1 MVFSS
6 IVFLFKYLPVVLA
19 VYYIVPSKW
28 RNIWLFIVNLVF
40 YGWGEPVYILL
51 MLFSI
56 AINYADG
63 LLVAKY
69 RESDGK
75 KAKTALIVNIA
86 VNLAL
91 LVFFKYFDLLAGTIS
106 LLPGVNIPKLGLG
119 LPIGISFYTFQA
131 MSYPIDVYRGDTEAQ
146 KNPITFGTYIS
157 LFPQLIAGPIVRYKD
172 VAEQLSDR
180 THSVEKF
187 SSGVCRFTVGLGKKV
202 LIANNIGALWDVYAA
217 KGASELTVLG
227 SWLGIIAFTLQIYFD
242 FSGYSDMAIGLG
254 RMLGFEFLENFNYP
268 YISKSITEFWRRWHI
283 SLGTWFRDYVYIPL
297 GGNRRGLKRQLLNI
311 LIVWALTGIWHGA
324 NWTFLVWG
332 LYYALFLVIE
342 KTFLLKALDKTPNF
356 IRHIYTMLVVT
367 CGWAIFQLDSM
378 KAVWAYFKAMF
389 GGGAAGLYAS
399 GDLYYLA
406 SFAAVLIVSAVLS
419 TDLMKKLWDRLP
431 RKAAGILRPVG
442 IVCVLVLSTAYLV
455 DSTYNPFLYF
465 RF

>member
-19 VYYIVPSKW
+19 VYYIVPAKW
-28 RNIWLFIVNLVF
+28 RNAWLFIVNLVF

-56 AINYADG
+56 ALNYCAG
-63 LLVAKY
+63 LVVGKY
-69 RESDGK
+69 RLTAVK
-75 KAKTALIVNIA
+75 KAKTALVVNIA

-91 LVFFKYFDLLAGTIS
+91 LIFFKYFDLLAETVSII
-106 LLPGVNIPKLGLG
+106 PGVYIPKLGLG

-131 MSYPIDVYRGDTEAQ
+131 MSYPIDVFRGDSDTQ
-146 KNPITFGTYIS
+146 KNPILFGTYIS

-172 VAEQLSDR
+172 VADQLACR
-180 THSVEKF
+180 EHSTEKF
-187 SSGVCRFTVGLGKKV
+187 ASGVCRFAVGLGKKV

-217 KGASELTVLG
+217 KGAAELTALG

-268 YISKSITEFWRRWHI
+268 YISRSVTEFWRRWHI

-297 GGNRRGLKRQLLNI
+297 GGNRRGLKRQLWNI
-311 LIVWALTGIWHGA
+311 FVVWALTGIWHGA

-332 LYYALFLVIE
+332 LYYALFLIVE
-342 KTFLLKALDKTPNF
+342 KVFLLKALDRVPNF
-356 IRHIYTMLVVT
+356 LRHIYTMLIVT
-367 CGWAIFQLDSM
+367 CGWGIFQLNSM
-378 KAVWAYFKAMF
+378 KAVWIYFKAMF
-389 GGGAAGLYAS
+389 GGGAGAYAP

-406 SFAAVLIVSAVLS
+406 SYAAVIIVSAVLS
-419 TDLMKKLWDRLP
+419 TDLLRRLWDRLP
-431 RKAAGILRPVG
+431 EKARSVLRPVG
-442 IVCVLVLSTAYLV
+442 VAALLFMSTAYLV